1 MDCYVGNF
9 VCGGPGHKKWL
20 SVFGCFVEC
29 GRGSCDCLFLPVLVI
44 AAEVSSLVVF
54 LIYSGR
60 QSCVSMLHL
69 FIKWAWK
76 CIKVLRVMSKEH
88 SCCSVCVIMVVSF
101 SLVRS
106 CLIVF

>member
-1 MDCYVGNF
+1 MVIC
-9 VCGGPGHKKWL
+9 
-20 SVFGCFVEC
+20 CFVEC

-60 QSCVSMLHL
+60 QSCISMLHL

-88 SCCSVCVIMVVSF
+88 SCCSVCVIIWSEFQLGTFLFDSVLSNDFV
-101 SLVRS
+101 
-106 CLIVF
+106 